1 MHNSCCAGGNSPTPP
16 AAQEVTLTSEA
27 LKHSFHVIYGRLCIY
42 NQPILQR
49 VGGGGKLYV
58 YFFKIY
64 FIYILA
70 VLLAWQRQLLQMRNH
85 ACTPLQWVVHVCP
98 ARVAVSGHLGATAPA
113 AAVPAGV
120 YIQATITHLYA
131 GVLEAAEA
139 LPLRG
144 LGAAWEGEAP
154 QTS

>member
-1 MHNSCCAGGNSPTPP
+1 
-16 AAQEVTLTSEA
+16 
-27 LKHSFHVIYGRLCIY
+27 
-42 NQPILQR
+42 
-49 VGGGGKLYV
+49 
-58 YFFKIY
+58 
-64 FIYILA
+64 
-70 VLLAWQRQLLQMRNH
+70 MRNH
-85 ACTPLQWVVHVCP
+85 ARTPLQWVVHVCP